1 MQFRRKPLLVAATQW
16 HKPGDHPAVELT
28 RAGRGKLL
36 NRRGSHK
43 VLPGDWIVEHE
54 GRCHVVEGDLF
65 LGLYGG
71 GKVVEQLILH
81 LIGDYV
87 TQSDWMANSKTG
99 STWAAFCHAT
109 VYSLPFFFLAG
120 SKAVLVIWLTHLLI
134 DRFRLARY
142 VVFAKNF
149 LGRPWPQWE
158 NCKVTGYPS
167 ERPAWLAVWLLI
179 AADNTLHLAI
189 NYSALRWL

>member
-1 MQFRRKPLLVAATQW
+1 M
-16 HKPGDHPAVELT
+16 
-28 RAGRGKLL
+28 
-36 NRRGSHK
+36 
-43 VLPGDWIVEHE
+43 I
-54 GRCHVVEGDLF
+54 
-65 LGLYGG
+65 
-71 GKVVEQLILH
+71 QLILH

-87 TQSDWMANSKTG
+87 TQSDWMAQQKTK

-109 VYSLPFFFLAG
+109 AYSLPFALIG
-120 SKAVLVIWLTHLLI
+120 GWKALLVIWATHLLI

-149 LGRPWPQWE
+149 LGWPWPKWE
-158 NCKVTGYPS
+158 DCKATGYPS
-167 ERPAWLAVWLLI
+167 ERPAWMAVWLLI